1 MSIAFYDEQI
11 QKLQE
16 QIVRKRHLEA
26 IVAELRGQRNELSA
40 RVRELEAIKL
50 DEQADVDKLE
60 GRSLASFFYH
70 VVGKM
75 DEQLDKERRE
85 AYAAAVKYDAA
96 VRELETVES
105 ELRRCEAE
113 YQELQGCERQY
124 ETTLKE
130 KASALKAAGGTAAE
144 EILKLEE
151 RDLFLDSQRKELQ
164 EAISVGNSALSTTDQ
179 ILSSLDSAEGWG
191 TWDLFG
197 GGLVADL
204 AKHGHLD
211 EAQSAIEHLQSQ
223 LRQFKTELA
232 DVTIHADMQVNVDGF
247 LRFADY
253 FFDGLFADWAV
264 MDKISKSQ
272 DQVQKTRNQISSV
285 LSRLDTMLHTVQQEQ
300 TQLKSRYDAIVRETQ
315 L

>member
-1 MSIAFYDEQI
+1 MTFYDEQL

-16 QIVRKRHLEA
+16 QIVRKQHLEA
-26 IVAELRGQRNELSA
+26 IVAELRGQRDELSA
-40 RVRELEAIKL
+40 RARELEAVKL

-75 DEQLDKERRE
+75 DERLDKERRE

-96 VRELETVES
+96 ARELDAVEN
-105 ELRRCEAE
+105 EMRRCEAE
-113 YQELQGCERQY
+113 YQELQGCEGQY

-130 KASALKAAGGTAAE
+130 KAAAVKAAGGAAAE

-151 RDLFLDSQRKELQ
+151 RNSFRESQKKELQ
-164 EAISVGNSALSTTDQ
+164 EAISAGNAALSTTDQ

-197 GGLVADL
+197 GGLVAGL
-204 AKHGHLD
+204 AKHSHLD
-211 EAQSAIEHLQSQ
+211 EAQGAIEHLQSQ

-232 DVTIHADMQVNVDGF
+232 DVTIHADMQANVDGF

-264 MDKISKSQ
+264 MDKISQSQ
-272 DQVQKTRNQISSV
+272 SQVQNTRSQISSV
-285 LSRLDTMLHTVQQEQ
+285 LSRLDTMVDAVRQEQ
-300 TQLKSRYDAIVRETQ
+300 AQLQSRYDARVRETQ